1 LNISAKLQRFVIFAK
16 MEVQEL
22 KFGHRRVCLYRL
34 AEGCVPLVYSI
45 DYHENGRLLID
56 ACQQVGVSG
65 FNLVT
70 ISGLRWNQ
78 ELSPWPVETVVSRND
93 NFAGEA
99 HQWLPMLTDEVVPQ
113 VERLL
118 NEPPAWRLL
127 AGYSLAGLFT
137 VWTAH
142 QTDLFTR
149 ILSASGSMWYPGWLE
164 YAREHHLMAPVR
176 GVYLSVG
183 EQESTSRNAVLQTV
197 GERTQALAQLLA
209 ERGVNVKFELNP
221 GNHFKNPPLR
231 VAKGIKWL
239 MELPDI

>member
-1 LNISAKLQRFVIFAK
+1 
-16 MEVQEL
+16 MEIQEL

-34 AEGCVPLVYSI
+34 VQGSAPLVYSI
-45 DYHENGRLLID
+45 DYHENGQLLLE
-56 ACQQVGVSG
+56 ACKQVDCSG

-70 ISGLRWNQ
+70 ISGLHWNQ
-78 ELSPWPVETVVSRND
+78 ELSPWPIETVVSKND

-99 HQWLPMLTDEVVPQ
+99 PQWLPMLTTEVVPQ

-118 NEPPAWRLL
+118 DAPPAWRCL
-127 AGYSLAGLFT
+127 AGYSLGGLFA
-137 VWTAH
+137 VWSAF

-164 YAREHHLMAPVR
+164 YAREHEPAVALQGA
-176 GVYLSVG
+176 YLSVG

-197 GERTQALAQLLA
+197 GERTQAIAVLLA
-209 ERGVNVKFELNP
+209 GRGVPTKFELNP

-231 VAKGIKWL
+231 VVKGIKWL
-239 MELPDI
+239 FDSDNRL

>member
-1 LNISAKLQRFVIFAK
+1 

-22 KFGHRRVCLYRL
+22 HFGHRRVCLYRL
-34 AEGCVPLVYSI
+34 AESTAPLVYSI
-45 DYHENGRLLID
+45 DYHENGQLLMD
-56 ACQQVGVSG
+56 ACKQVDCSG

-70 ISGLRWNQ
+70 ISGLHWNQ
-78 ELSPWPVETVVSRND
+78 ELSPWPVGTVVSKDDRFTGGAPELKPLHTGD
-93 NFAGEA
+93 I
-99 HQWLPMLTDEVVPQ
+99 VPQ

-118 NEPPAWRLL
+118 DAQPVWRCL
-127 AGYSLAGLFT
+127 AGYSLAGLFA
-137 VWTAH
+137 VWTAF

-164 YAREHHLMAPVR
+164 YASEHQFAGPVQ

-197 GERTQALAQLLA
+197 GERTQALATMLA
-209 ERGVNVKFELNP
+209 ERGLNVKFELNP

-231 VAKGIKWL
+231 VVKGIHWL
-239 MELPDI
+239 LSRL